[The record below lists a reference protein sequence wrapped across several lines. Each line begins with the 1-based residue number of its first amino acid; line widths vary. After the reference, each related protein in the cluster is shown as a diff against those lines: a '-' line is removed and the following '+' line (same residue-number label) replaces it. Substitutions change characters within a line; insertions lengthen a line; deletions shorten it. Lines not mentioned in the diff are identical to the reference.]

1 MVELGLC
8 GDRGDCV
15 TRPGLCV
22 WCGTYR
28 VTRVSLCGNRGGS
41 VTRPGLWG
49 GGFDIQGDQAE
60 SVWGQRRLCDQ
71 ASSMWGVRDTE

>member
-28 VTRVSLCGNRGGS
+28 VTRVSLCGDRGGS
-41 VTRPGLWG
+41 VTSPGLGWG
-49 GGFDIQGDQAE
+49 TYRVTRGE
-60 SVWGQRRLCDQ
+60 SVWGQRKLSDQ
-71 ASSMWGVRDTE
+71 AWSV